1 MIGRFQAR
9 VGERTVEVRVAA
21 LEGGRYEVTIDG
33 QARVVDAR
41 TLGERAWSLIVD
53 GAVHTV
59 DVAGEL
65 PDVVVHFRDH
75 SVPLK
80 LIDARRAL
88 LAEAGRLRRPKSG
101 PTVVRAPMPGKV
113 VRVIVQEGSGIAA
126 GQGLLVVEAMKM
138 ENELRAPRDGTVV
151 EVRVRE
157 GQAVEA
163 GEPLVTLD

>member
-1 MIGRFQAR
+1 M
-9 VGERTVEVRVAA
+9 GERTVEVRVAA

-75 SVPLK
+75 SVRFNSRVPF
-80 LIDARRAL
+80 IRFTVEHGIRFQARR
-88 LAEAGRLRRPKSG
+88 PNS
-101 PTVVRAPMPGKV
+101 PCRA
-113 VRVIVQEGSGIAA
+113 
-126 GQGLLVVEAMKM
+126 
-138 ENELRAPRDGTVV
+138 
-151 EVRVRE
+151 
-157 GQAVEA
+157 
-163 GEPLVTLD
+163 